1 MGKIIQKML
10 KKMKK
15 MKSKNVVKTKI
26 NIDFINNL
34 VDVFAYVVEKTM
46 QKKVVALE
54 DDMGIEIEKYEQIS
68 IIETV
73 QSDDFQPLFTKQFR
87 ISDDFE
93 SVIVDKKIFKIPS
106 FFNREM
112 ILAKDVKTW
121 EMIFYYVF
129 GEKISEKMKNK
140 LSNSNLPIFNTKI
153 NEENDI

>member
-1 MGKIIQKML
+1 
-10 KKMKK
+10 MKK
-15 MKSKNVVKTKI
+15 VKSKNVVKTKL

-73 QSDDFQPLFTKQFR
+73 QSDDSQPIFTKQFR

>member
-1 MGKIIQKML
+1 
-10 KKMKK
+10 

-73 QSDDFQPLFTKQFR
+73 RSDDSQPIFTKQFR

-121 EMIFYYVF
+121 EMVFYYVF
-129 GEKISEKMKNK
+129 GEKINEKLQNK

>member
-1 MGKIIQKML
+1 MT
-10 KKMKK
+10 K

-73 QSDDFQPLFTKQFR
+73 QSDDSQPIFTKQFR

-129 GEKISEKMKNK
+129 GEKINEKMQNK

>member
-1 MGKIIQKML
+1 
-10 KKMKK
+10 MKK

-73 QSDDFQPLFTKQFR
+73 QSDDSQPIFTKQFR

-121 EMIFYYVF
+121 EMVFYYVF
-129 GEKISEKMKNK
+129 GEKINEKLQNK

>member
-1 MGKIIQKML
+1 MT
-10 KKMKK
+10 K
-15 MKSKNVVKTKI
+15 MKSKNVVKTKL

-73 QSDDFQPLFTKQFR
+73 QSDDSQPIFTKQFR

-129 GEKISEKMKNK
+129 SEKINEKMQNK

>member
-1 MGKIIQKML
+1 
-10 KKMKK
+10 MKK

-73 QSDDFQPLFTKQFR
+73 QSDDSQPIFTKQFR

-112 ILAKDVKTW
+112 ILEKDVKTW

-129 GEKISEKMKNK
+129 SEKINEKMQNK

>member
-1 MGKIIQKML
+1 
-10 KKMKK
+10 MKK

-73 QSDDFQPLFTKQFR
+73 QSDDSQPIFTKQFR

-129 GEKISEKMKNK
+129 SKKINEKMQNK

>member
-1 MGKIIQKML
+1 
-10 KKMKK
+10 MKK

-46 QKKVVALE
+46 QKKVVVLE

-73 QSDDFQPLFTKQFR
+73 QSDDSQPLFTKQFR

-129 GEKISEKMKNK
+129 SEKINEKMQNK

>member
-1 MGKIIQKML
+1 
-10 KKMKK
+10 MKK

-73 QSDDFQPLFTKQFR
+73 QSDDSQPIFTKQFR

-129 GEKISEKMKNK
+129 GEKINEKMQNK

>member
-1 MGKIIQKML
+1 
-10 KKMKK
+10 MKK

-34 VDVFAYVVEKTM
+34 VDIFAYVVEKTM

-73 QSDDFQPLFTKQFR
+73 QSDDSQPIFTKQFR

-129 GEKISEKMKNK
+129 SEKINEKMQNK

>member
-1 MGKIIQKML
+1 
-10 KKMKK
+10 MKK

-73 QSDDFQPLFTKQFR
+73 QSDDSQPIFTKQFR

-129 GEKISEKMKNK
+129 SEKINEKMQNK

>member
-1 MGKIIQKML
+1 
-10 KKMKK
+10 

-73 QSDDFQPLFTKQFR
+73 QSDDSQPIFTKQFR

-93 SVIVDKKIFKIPS
+93 SVIVDKKIFKIPP

-129 GEKISEKMKNK
+129 SEKINEKMQNK